1 MKKVWNSILKFR
13 LYIIIAVFVI
23 VMVFAALAVKAYV
36 SPEDKNT
43 FYGDRL
49 EGIDKVP
56 LTDEIKNNIMDFIKK
71 SKDCESSIRVQG
83 KIIKIYITLNS
94 KDDTIDKMKEFVP
107 LIIEKFDKEYVD
119 FYDFEVYIN
128 NENANYNMIA
138 SKHYKNTEVSYSSDS
153 IVKEEVTEDEKEK

>member
-36 SPEDKNT
+36 SPEDPNT

-56 LTDEIKNNIMDFIKK
+56 LTDEIKNNIMDF
-71 SKDCESSIRVQG
+71 
-83 KIIKIYITLNS
+83 
-94 KDDTIDKMKEFVP
+94 
-107 LIIEKFDKEYVD
+107 
-119 FYDFEVYIN
+119 
-128 NENANYNMIA
+128 
-138 SKHYKNTEVSYSSDS
+138 
-153 IVKEEVTEDEKEK
+153 